1 MNRNDNYC
9 YMNTTIFFDILCDGC
24 RPSGRVPNGRKYWQ
38 PSCRVV
44 CREFKRD
51 RERESSVCYCA
62 CSEDPVKKKSQG
74 SLESSS
80 RSEEDEGSD
89 SLGVYEDVDPTKFN
103 DEGSFIDQSGFKHV
117 LQASTPDGTA
127 VPPTAV

>member
-1 MNRNDNYC
+1 MTGVGRQV
-9 YMNTTIFFDILCDGC
+9 GC
-24 RPSGRVPNGRKYWQ
+24 QTGENIGSRHARSYVA
-38 PSCRVV
+38 SL
-44 CREFKRD
+44 RE